1 MSDLYCTSHLSAATY
16 ICLVGKNTG
25 VGCSRK
31 GFSKGR
37 VSFPES
43 PFVAG
48 LPWLI
53 TVKYILQTNNCTA
66 VETNNFAVVYCNPMV
81 IDVYPQ

>member
-1 MSDLYCTSHLSAATY
+1 MSDLYCISHLSAATY
-16 ICLVGKNTG
+16 TCLVGKNTG
-25 VGCSRK
+25 AGYSR
-31 GFSKGR
+31 GLAR

-53 TVKYILQTNNCTA
+53 TVTYIFQTNNCT
-66 VETNNFAVVYCNPMV
+66 VETNNFAVVYCNLMV
-81 IDVYPQ
+81 IDVYSQ